1 MSKTRGFSHRETHRH
16 IIQFPH
22 KKSNTSHPS
31 KLPSVSATKTSLICF
46 SDFFLRTSKE
56 NYQNPFHVTS
66 QTKLSIPLSLSL
78 SLKFLFLGKMATC
91 NVYTIQSLN
100 SSTCS
105 ISTSTNTQ
113 LGFHQK
119 QLLFYTTSNTTTMR
133 GCSGGGGNSI
143 TCSAD
148 GKTVVIGLAADSG
161 CGKSTFMRRL
171 TSVFG
176 GGAEPPKGGNP
187 DSNTLISD
195 MTTVICLDDYHSL
208 DRTGRKKKGVTAL
221 DPRANDFDLMYEQVK
236 SLKDGIAVDKPI
248 YNHVTGLLDPPELI
262 KPPKILV
269 IEGLH
274 PMYDERVRDILDFS
288 IYLDISN
295 EVKFA
300 WKIQRDMAE
309 RGHSLE
315 SIKASIGARKPD
327 FDAYIASP
335 KGNKHD
341 PGQIREQHINTNKN
355 AQVFNVFLCVADPQ
369 KQYADAV
376 IEVLPTQLIPDD
388 NEGKVLRVR
397 LIMKEGVEHFT
408 PVYLFDEGSTISWIP
423 CGRKLTCSYPGIKF
437 FYGPDAYFSH
447 EVSVLEMDGQFD
459 RLDELIYVESH
470 LSSISTKFYGEV
482 TQQMLK
488 HADFPGSNNGTGLF
502 QTIIGMKIRDLY
514 EQIVATKAA
523 APSKAKKF

>member
-1 MSKTRGFSHRETHRH
+1 MA
-16 IIQFPH
+16 
-22 KKSNTSHPS
+22 
-31 KLPSVSATKTSLICF
+31 VST
-46 SDFFLRTSKE
+46 
-56 NYQNPFHVTS
+56 
-66 QTKLSIPLSLSL
+66 
-78 SLKFLFLGKMATC
+78 M
-91 NVYTIQSLN
+91 YTVQSLN
-100 SSTCS
+100 SSCS
-105 ISTSTNTQ
+105 IPSKPHLGFTQKHLLLFTTPKKSTPKRPPSDTSTSTTI
-113 LGFHQK
+113 
-119 QLLFYTTSNTTTMR
+119 S
-133 GCSGGGGNSI
+133 
-143 TCSAD
+143 CSAD
-148 GKTVVIGLAADSG
+148 HKTVVIGLAADSG

-176 GGAEPPKGGNP
+176 GAAEPPKGGNP

-195 MTTVICLDDYHSL
+195 TTTVICLDDYHSL
-208 DRTGRKKKGVTAL
+208 DRTGRKEKGVTAL
-221 DPRANDFDLMYEQVK
+221 DPRANNFDLMYEQVK
-236 SLKDGIAVDKPI
+236 AIKEGIPVEKPI

-262 KPPKILV
+262 KPPKIFV

-274 PMYDERVRDILDFS
+274 PMYDARVRDLLDFS

-315 SIKASIGARKPD
+315 SIKASIEARKPD
-327 FDAYIASP
+327 FDAYI
-335 KGNKHD
+335 
-341 PGQIREQHINTNKN
+341 
-355 AQVFNVFLCVADPQ
+355 DPQ

-388 NEGKVLRVR
+388 EGKVLRVR
-397 LIMKEGVEHFT
+397 LIMKEGVKYFN

-437 FYGPDAYFSH
+437 TYGPDTYFGH

-470 LSSISTKFYGEV
+470 LSNISTKFYGEV

-502 QTIIGMKIRDLY
+502 QTIVGLKIRDLY
-514 EQIVATKAA
+514 EQIISNKVS
-523 APSKAKKF
+523 APLEASKA